1 MAVSD
6 EDGTA
11 ERLAQTRAERRHI
24 RRLRTAERR
33 DAAHE
38 RGAER
43 RAELETETGY
53 DPLTTPSMSSAD
65 TRELLAAEQDALALE
80 RGSLVADCGPE
91 DDREMDII

>member
-24 RRLRTAERR
+24 RRLRTAEHR

-38 RGAER
+38 RRAER
-43 RAELETETGY
+43 QAGLEAETSY
-53 DPLTTPSMSSAD
+53 DPPTTPPPSSAD
-65 TRELLAAEQDALALE
+65 SREMVAAGQDVLALE
-80 RGSLVADCGPE
+80 RGSLVADREPE
-91 DDREMDII
+91 NGMAMEL

>member
-24 RRLRTAERR
+24 RRLRTAEHR

-38 RGAER
+38 RRGA
-43 RAELETETGY
+43 RAKQQ
-53 DPLTTPSMSSAD
+53 
-65 TRELLAAEQDALALE
+65 LATARL
-80 RGSLVADCGPE
+80 SKSN
-91 DDREMDII
+91 

>member
-43 RAELETETGY
+43 RAEVEAETGY
-53 DPLTTPSMSSAD
+53 DSLTTPPSSSAD
-65 TRELLAAEQDALALE
+65 SRELLAAEQDALALE
-80 RGSLVADCGPE
+80 RGSLVADRE
-91 DDREMDII
+91 LDDGMAMEL